1 MLDAREKALMA
12 LEAAVGKK
20 GKEGVILE
28 LRGLTDFTDYFVI
41 VTGETDVHI
50 RAIADA
56 VVEALEAVG
65 ERPHHV
71 EGYEDARW
79 VLIDCDD
86 VIVHIFSP
94 EFREFYNLEGLW
106 GDAPVVARQ
115 EEERVV
121 TLA

>member
-1 MLDAREKALMA
+1 MRRKAA
-12 LEAAVGKK
+12 
-20 GKEGVILE
+20 EGVVLE

-50 RAIADA
+50 RAITDT
-56 VVEALEAVG
+56 VVEVLEAAG
-65 ERPHHV
+65 ERPHHI

-86 VIVHIFSP
+86 VVVHVFGP

-106 GDAPVVARQ
+106 GDAYVVAHQ
-115 EEERVV
+115 EEERII
-121 TLA
+121 TTA